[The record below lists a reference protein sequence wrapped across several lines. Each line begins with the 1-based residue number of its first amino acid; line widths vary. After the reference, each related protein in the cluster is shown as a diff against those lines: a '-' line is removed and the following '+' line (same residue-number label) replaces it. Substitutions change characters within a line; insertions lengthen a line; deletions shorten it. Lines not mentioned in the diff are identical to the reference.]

1 VKTPLLVATRND
13 AVGDPQSESVLG
25 AIVLYGVVGLL
36 LFGPLAFGA
45 VEAWSIFVLEAG
57 AALLFVLWAWWQ
69 IASGELR
76 IKSSPLFPPMLVFAA
91 LIVLQLA
98 LGRSSYRYQ
107 SLSQARLYCAYGLL
121 CFLVVQCLR
130 RTSQVKALAQ
140 FISAYGFAL
149 ASFAMIQGMDPNG
162 KLYWLRKPSEG
173 GWIYGPY
180 VNHNHYAGLMEML
193 LPIPL
198 VISLLHSVPGPRRAL
213 AGVAAAVMASTIFL
227 SGSRGGMLAFVVQ
240 IVVLSAILLKRR
252 KGGNMV
258 LAFGAFLALVAGL
271 LVWLGGSDLT
281 DRVASIHT
289 ESSAELSGGLRLA
302 IDRDALKMVAR
313 KPLLGWGL
321 GVFPTVYPQYRSFYT
336 DFFVNEAHDDYAQL
350 LVEMGGL
357 GFLTM
362 LWFISVAYYRAA
374 EKLDSW
380 TKDANG
386 AIAMAAMLGMTG
398 ILAHSLT
405 DFNLQIPANAA
416 LFYVLCAVAAMDP
429 RFGGFGR
436 LRFRRPRPENEGQLS
451 A

>member
-1 VKTPLLVATRND
+1 MKTPLLVATRAD
-13 AVGDPQSESVLG
+13 EFADPQSESVLG
-25 AIVLYGVVGLL
+25 AIVLYGVAGLL
-36 LFGPLAFGA
+36 LFAPLAFGT
-45 VEAWSIFVLEAG
+45 VESWSIFILEAG
-57 AALLFVLWAWWQ
+57 AALLFVIWAWWQ
-69 IASGELR
+69 TASGELR
-76 IKSSPLFPPMLVFAA
+76 IKSSPLFLPMLVFAS
-91 LIVLQLA
+91 LIVLQLVS
-98 LGRSSYRYQ
+98 GRTSYRYQ

-130 RTSQVKALAQ
+130 RTSQVKNLAQ
-140 FISAYGFAL
+140 FFSAYGFAL
-149 ASFAMIQGMDPNG
+149 AMFALIEGLTQNG
-162 KLYWLRKPSEG
+162 KLYWLRTPREG

-193 LPIPL
+193 VPIPL
-198 VISLLHSVPGPRRAL
+198 VISLLHSVPRPRRVL

-227 SGSRGGMLAFVVQ
+227 SGSRGGMVAFAVQ
-240 IVVLSAILLKRR
+240 IAVLSAILVKRR
-252 KGGNMV
+252 KGRNIV

-271 LVWLGGSDLT
+271 LVWLGGSELT

-289 ESSAELSGGLRLA
+289 ESSSELSGGLRLT
-302 IDRDALKMVAR
+302 IDRDALKMFAR
-313 KPLLGWGL
+313 KPVLGWGL

-336 DFFVNEAHDDYAQL
+336 DLFVNQAHNDYVQL
-350 LVEMGGL
+350 LVEMGAL
-357 GFLTM
+357 GFVTM
-362 LWFISVAYYRAA
+362 LWFIAAAYYRAL

-398 ILAHSLT
+398 ILTHSLT
-405 DFNLQIPANAA
+405 DFNLEIPANAA
-416 LFYVLCAVAAMDP
+416 LFYVLCTVAAMDP